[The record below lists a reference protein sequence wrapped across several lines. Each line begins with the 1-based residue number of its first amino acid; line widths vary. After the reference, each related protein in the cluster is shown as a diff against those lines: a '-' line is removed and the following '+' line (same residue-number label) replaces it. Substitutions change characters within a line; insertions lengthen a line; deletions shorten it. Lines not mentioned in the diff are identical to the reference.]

1 MIGIS
6 EDVNVLTSADVALGS
21 GGNNR
26 AEETTKYDFTFRT
39 VHKLQTG
46 DYMRFTFQKMQGSL

>member
-26 AEETTKYDFTFRT
+26 AGETSKFDFTFRT
-39 VHKLQTG
+39 IQELQTG